1 MTRGTFGKDR
11 LKPKDD
17 SYDVLAIRAQLKPK
31 QEEATRLRVTARLN
45 MKNNTPDPVLLA
57 RLRLLEEECRVMLS
71 NIARL
76 KRG

>member
-1 MTRGTFGKDR
+1 MTRTTFGKDR

-45 MKNNTPDPVLLA
+45 MKNNTPDPVLTK
-57 RLRLLEEECRVMLS
+57 RLLMLEEECRVMLS